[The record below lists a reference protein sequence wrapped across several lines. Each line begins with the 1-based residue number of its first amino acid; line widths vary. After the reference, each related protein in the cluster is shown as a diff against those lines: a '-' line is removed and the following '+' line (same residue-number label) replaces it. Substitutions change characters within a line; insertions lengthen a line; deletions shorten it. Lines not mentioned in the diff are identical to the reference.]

1 MEVNDSKGWAIS
13 IGLYPG
19 VLFGFRTYEEE
30 KYNTHVIYLPFI
42 DVAIEVD
49 K

>member
-1 MEVNDSKGWAIS
+1 MEVNNKKGWAIS

-19 VLFGFRTYEEE
+19 VLFGFRTYEEQE
-30 KYNTHVIYLPFI
+30 YNTHVIYLPFI
-42 DVAIEVD
+42 DVAIEID

>member
-1 MEVNDSKGWAIS
+1 MEVNDKKGWAIS

-30 KYNTHVIYLPFI
+30 AYNTHVVYLPFI
-42 DVAIEVD
+42 DLAIEID

>member
-1 MEVNDSKGWAIS
+1 MEVNNKKGWAIS

-30 KYNTHVIYLPFI
+30 AYNTHVVYLPFI
-42 DVAIEVD
+42 DLAIEID